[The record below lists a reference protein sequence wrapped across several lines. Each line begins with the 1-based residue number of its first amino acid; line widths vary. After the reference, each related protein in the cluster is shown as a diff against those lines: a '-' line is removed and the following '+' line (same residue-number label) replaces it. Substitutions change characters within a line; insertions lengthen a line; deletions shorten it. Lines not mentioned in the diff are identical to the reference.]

1 MKIYKGIL
9 VAFVG
14 ISMLTS
20 CFTGIESTPRITKK
34 DVMRNDAM
42 IASEASEIASR
53 LQPAPISQWV
63 AGRRFL
69 VTDAK
74 VSLLFEKEPKIA
86 PGEIIVFDNI
96 INEISIIGDEVAV
109 LTFHKEDDSK
119 KTPMRYKV
127 GLPLSEL
134 PPSFTLPMSVDMD
147 MVDAA
152 RKELVG
158 KEFYI
163 ITSMRVDSLLT
174 PVNKGRRCVPVRI
187 SDVTVG
193 NDDYPLRVDIIDD
206 LGRESSVAMTVGSS
220 LSSTR
225 NFDKIFVLEN
235 PRLRYETISDMV
247 WENIVN
253 SRVTPGMTTIEC
265 SLAIGTPK
273 DIRKWHNGGS
283 YFEGWVCDNGNYLIF
298 IDGVLSEIH

>member
-1 MKIYKGIL
+1 MKFYKGIL
-9 VAFVG
+9 VLFVG

-20 CFTGIESTPRITKK
+20 CFTGIESTPRITEK
-34 DVMRNDAM
+34 DVKRNDAL
-42 IASEASEIASR
+42 IAGEASEIASKLR
-53 LQPAPISQWV
+53 PIPVTQWV

-74 VSLLFEKEPKIA
+74 ISLLFEKEPKIA
-86 PGEIIVFDNI
+86 PGEVIVFDNI
-96 INEISIIGDEVAV
+96 ANEISIIGEEVAV
-109 LTFHKEDDSK
+109 LTFHKENDSMK
-119 KTPMRYKV
+119 IPMRYKA
-127 GLPLSEL
+127 GLSMSEL
-134 PPSFTLPMSVDMD
+134 SPSFTLPMSVDLD
-147 MVDAA
+147 MVEAA
-152 RKELVG
+152 RNILVG

-187 SDVTVG
+187 GNVLVG

-206 LGRESSVAMTVGSS
+206 LGRESSVAMTVGES

-235 PRLRYETISDMV
+235 PRLRYEAISDQV

-253 SRVTPGMTTIEC
+253 SRVAPGMTTIEC
-265 SLAIGTPK
+265 SLAIGSPG